1 MSSGVN
7 MLRKVLT
14 TQCDL
19 MRSGKNLPFLHSCLL
34 TFTKKSFDDSSLV
47 SLQSLQSAVKSYVVE
62 GSIVYYLR
70 YFVSDDAIILVPLL
84 EDLHQSGH
92 LMFMKNEGEVKRS
105 LLVPNVSQL
114 CSELAEAFGGTGK
127 TLGHARNQHG
137 LLTTSS
143 FDSHLLA
150 QDSQDTLNALT
161 HLNLVVTGP
170 KMSSR
175 FAMIS
180 AEDQQLYCCPS
191 FLLN

>member
-1 MSSGVN
+1 M
-7 MLRKVLT
+7 
-14 TQCDL
+14 
-19 MRSGKNLPFLHSCLL
+19 
-34 TFTKKSFDDSSLV
+34 
-47 SLQSLQSAVKSYVVE
+47 
-62 GSIVYYLR
+62 
-70 YFVSDDAIILVPLL
+70 

-105 LLVPNVSQL
+105 LLVPNISQL

-143 FDSHLLA
+143 FNSHLLA

-161 HLNLVVTGP
+161 HLNLAVTGP

-180 AEDQQLYCCPS
+180 AEDQQLYYCPS
-191 FLLN
+191 FLLNGPPNSMWDVKSSYNFHFGWRLERSGPTARLSMHYVQLLFLQHFSFTTSLTRIKHLLFGS